1 MPLDRLIEVT
11 YLGVGTRNMYGEYIT
26 PAPRKHRVWA
36 NQKDRDLTHVI
47 ESGGKRGERRRDWR
61 IRWHEEIAYADTS
74 LLTVEDFT
82 SEDVAGHHI
91 VWSVVNMVEVEFR
104 DGQRRRR
111 WLDIQGLWSG

>member
-11 YLGVGTRNMYGEYIT
+11 YLGVGSRDMYGEYIT
-26 PAPRKHRVWA
+26 PTPRKHRVWA
-36 NQKDRDLTHVI
+36 NQKDLDLTHVV
-47 ESGGKRGERRRDWR
+47 EGGGKRGERRRDWR
-61 IRWHEEIAYADTS
+61 IRWHDEIAYADTS

-111 WLDIQGLWSG
+111 WLDIQGIWSG